1 METSRVSHSHGQVQL
16 LTFVKPPCWARALQV
31 RTARTVQSAAA
42 AEPAAVQTFSA
53 GSLRRQR
60 ATHGRPCQ
68 AREPAGRA
76 APGRVSKQSIEQNAT
91 AAVIRRWVACMAGKP
106 KPDAFESP
114 HWSLEFRATDDGR
127 ALLVL
132 PAAHGPRPLQRRI
145 GACMRAQERTN
156 PAAAAA
162 LRHARTELTR
172 TPYRAAGPGWTGRAT
187 GCDRMRARPRPH
199 TLLLA
204 GGARPGAGP
213 GSETWR
219 TGTLYATVSGG
230 L

>member
-1 METSRVSHSHGQVQL
+1 MRPSATNRMETSRVSHLHGQVQL

-91 AAVIRRWVACMAGKP
+91 AAVNPVIRRWVACMA
-106 KPDAFESP
+106 SP
-114 HWSLEFRATDDGR
+114 SLTLLKAPTGAWNSGQRMMGGRCWSYLRRTAPVPCSGE
-127 ALLVL
+127 LVHACARRNA
-132 PAAHGPRPLQRRI
+132 PIRQRR
-145 GACMRAQERTN
+145 
-156 PAAAAA
+156 
-162 LRHARTELTR
+162 RHCAMPEL
-172 TPYRAAGPGWTGRAT
+172 
-187 GCDRMRARPRPH
+187 
-199 TLLLA
+199 
-204 GGARPGAGP
+204 
-213 GSETWR
+213 S
-219 TGTLYATVSGG
+219 
-230 L
+230 